1 MEPSRHHM
9 GPPRDA
15 ATEASQREGRRDGGG
30 VERRRSSGGYRGGEA
45 EKRCVV
51 EEIEGEGGT

>member
-1 MEPSRHHM
+1 M
-9 GPPRDA
+9 GAPRAA
-15 ATEASQREGRRDGGG
+15 ATEASRREGRGDGGG
-30 VERRRSSGGYRGGEA
+30 VERRRGSGGYRGGEA